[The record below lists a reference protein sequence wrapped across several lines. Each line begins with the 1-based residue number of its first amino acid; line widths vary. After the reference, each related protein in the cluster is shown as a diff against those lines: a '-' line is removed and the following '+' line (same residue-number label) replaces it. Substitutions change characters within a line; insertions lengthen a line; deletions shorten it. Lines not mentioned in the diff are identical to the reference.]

1 MIVLSLTT
9 FLRGRHCDYSPQ
21 VPQNLATPL
30 LSDPLKFI
38 PTVIVPFSAIY
49 LLTYSMEQSPS

>member
-1 MIVLSLTT
+1 MIVLSFTT
-9 FLRGRHCDYSPQ
+9 FLRDRHCDYSPQ

-38 PTVIVPFSAIY
+38 PTAIVHSALY
-49 LLTYSMEQSPS
+49 NLSNLKQNE

>member
-9 FLRGRHCDYSPQ
+9 SLRDRHCDYSPQ

-30 LSDPLKFI
+30 LSDSLKFI
-38 PTVIVPFSAIY
+38 PKVIIPFSAI
-49 LLTYSMEQSPS
+49 